1 MCPENCETGSG
12 YFRQSLV
19 TSISDDIEQFFNT
32 IAADRGDNSEF
43 GKMSAY
49 RIDHRDLL
57 THAQMTRS
65 MKHHAAL
72 LLGSL
77 GRHEP
82 HIGSGDCLANGLCV
96 SRIILLPLDVGLHV
110 GRWYQPHIMAERLE
124 LARPMVRRSASFDAD
139 KGWSTFWKNART

>member
-1 MCPENCETGSG
+1 
-12 YFRQSLV
+12 
-19 TSISDDIEQFFNT
+19 
-32 IAADRGDNSEF
+32 
-43 GKMSAY
+43 
-49 RIDHRDLL
+49 LL

-96 SRIILLPLDVGLHV
+96 SHIILLPLDRASRRPVVSAAHY
-110 GRWYQPHIMAERLE
+110 GRAP
-124 LARPMVRRSASFDAD
+124 
-139 KGWSTFWKNART
+139 